1 MGEAKR
7 RRLAQQTGRQ
17 TKRIRDLSGEWC
29 DACITEPAQRIFER
43 HLQIEATSAND
54 PLIAA
59 AVPCGRRCCDNG
71 KLTIDGCRKRSS
83 PFEVVRLEYGSAIR
97 GTVR

>member
-17 TKRIRDLSGEWC
+17 TKRIRDLSGEWVRRL
-29 DACITEPAQRIFER
+29 DHEPAQRIFER

-54 PLIAA
+54 PSIAA
-59 AVPCGRRCCDNG
+59 AVPCRPAMLRQRQAHMPEAV
-71 KLTIDGCRKRSS
+71 LS
-83 PFEVVRLEYGSAIR
+83 V
-97 GTVR
+97 